1 VPRRAATT
9 KRASAPAARRRRNGR
24 AERAAEAVAEV
35 AQAPA
40 PEVRPASGGRR
51 AEIIAAA
58 AQLFDVG
65 GYHTVSMED
74 IADAV
79 GIRKPTLYHYFRA
92 KDEIL
97 YEIYLETIDR
107 LLARQDRRG
116 AVPLDP
122 KQELLEIMGDV
133 LEVVETLPGHVRVFF
148 EHHRELPDERHD
160 EIMAKRERYHEHAV
174 EVIRGGIADGS
185 LRADLDPQ
193 LSALA
198 IFGACNWAYQWYV
211 RSGEL
216 GGREIAQRFW
226 DLFMRGMLEAPAA
239 SA

>member
-1 VPRRAATT
+1 MVPVVPKRTSTSRA
-9 KRASAPAARRRRNGR
+9 RPANGRGSRNGR
-24 AERAAEAVAEV
+24 ADRAAETAVAAD
-35 AQAPA
+35 AQQPA
-40 PEVRPASGGRR
+40 TGGRR
-51 AEIIAAA
+51 AEVIAAA

-107 LLARQDRRG
+107 LLARQERRS

-122 KQELLEIMGDV
+122 KQELLEVMGDV

-148 EHHRELPDERHD
+148 EHHRELPAARHD
-160 EIMAKRERYHEHAV
+160 EIMAKRERYHQHTV
-174 EVIRGGIADGS
+174 DVIGRGIEDGS
-185 LRADLDPQ
+185 FRADLDPQ

-198 IFGACNWAYQWYV
+198 IFGACNWAYQWYT

-226 DLFMRGMLEAPAA
+226 DLFMRGMFEVPGRTAA
-239 SA
+239 

>member
-1 VPRRAATT
+1 M
-9 KRASAPAARRRRNGR
+9 
-24 AERAAEAVAEV
+24 
-35 AQAPA
+35 
-40 PEVRPASGGRR
+40 
-51 AEIIAAA
+51 AAA
-58 AQLFDVG
+58 ARLFDAG

-97 YEIYLETIDR
+97 YQVYLETIDR
-107 LLARQDRRG
+107 LLARQERRS

-122 KQELLEIMGDV
+122 KQELLEVMGDV
-133 LEVVETLPGHVRVFF
+133 FEVVEALPGHVRVFF
-148 EHHRELPDERHD
+148 EHHRELPEDRHA
-160 EIMAKRERYHEHAV
+160 EIMAQRERYHGHTVA
-174 EVIRGGIADGS
+174 VIRSGIADGTFRS
-185 LRADLDPQ
+185 DLDPQ

-198 IFGACNWAYQWYV
+198 IFGACNWAYQWFA

-226 DLFMRGMLEAPAA
+226 DLFMRGMFEVPAGDR
-239 SA
+239 